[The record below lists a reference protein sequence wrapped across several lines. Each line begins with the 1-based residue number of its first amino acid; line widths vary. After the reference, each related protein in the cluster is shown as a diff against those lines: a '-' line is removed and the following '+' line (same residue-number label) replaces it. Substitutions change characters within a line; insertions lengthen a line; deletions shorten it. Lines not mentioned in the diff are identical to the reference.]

1 MKQLSLTEA
10 RAQLST
16 LVAEVDKGKGPI
28 AIAQR
33 SKVKAVLVDPE
44 WHGRV
49 EEELAHYRRLASQSP
64 LKLRGSMTLAGDL
77 DEALNEL
84 KKEREQSLERLIGR
98 AQVIYVTDTHP
109 LVFWSSNRKPRLGK
123 RARRIL
129 QETEQGK
136 HSIIVP
142 VVVLEEINRLVERG
156 VVHLAVPFRRW
167 AQELERS
174 PNFQVQPYTLEV
186 LLESVSLVAIRDPA
200 DRAIVAT
207 ARHLRCP
214 LITTDAIIQEG
225 DWVDTLW
232 D

>member
-10 RAQLST
+10 RAKLST

-84 KKEREQSLERLIGR
+84 KKERAQSLERLIAG
-98 AQVIYVTDTHP
+98 
-109 LVFWSSNRKPRLGK
+109 LK
-123 RARRIL
+123 
-129 QETEQGK
+129 
-136 HSIIVP
+136 
-142 VVVLEEINRLVERG
+142 
-156 VVHLAVPFRRW
+156 
-167 AQELERS
+167 
-174 PNFQVQPYTLEV
+174 
-186 LLESVSLVAIRDPA
+186 
-200 DRAIVAT
+200 
-207 ARHLRCP
+207 
-214 LITTDAIIQEG
+214 
-225 DWVDTLW
+225 
-232 D
+232 

>member
-49 EEELAHYRRLASQSP
+49 EEELAHYRRLASHSP

-84 KKEREQSLERLIGR
+84 KKEREQSLERLISG
-98 AQVIYVTDTHP
+98 
-109 LVFWSSNRKPRLGK
+109 LK
-123 RARRIL
+123 
-129 QETEQGK
+129 
-136 HSIIVP
+136 
-142 VVVLEEINRLVERG
+142 
-156 VVHLAVPFRRW
+156 
-167 AQELERS
+167 
-174 PNFQVQPYTLEV
+174 
-186 LLESVSLVAIRDPA
+186 
-200 DRAIVAT
+200 
-207 ARHLRCP
+207 
-214 LITTDAIIQEG
+214 
-225 DWVDTLW
+225 
-232 D
+232 

>member
-33 SKVKAVLVDPE
+33 SKVKAVLVDPQ

-84 KKEREQSLERLIGR
+84 KKEREQSLERLISG
-98 AQVIYVTDTHP
+98 
-109 LVFWSSNRKPRLGK
+109 
-123 RARRIL
+123 
-129 QETEQGK
+129 
-136 HSIIVP
+136 
-142 VVVLEEINRLVERG
+142 LE
-156 VVHLAVPFRRW
+156 
-167 AQELERS
+167 
-174 PNFQVQPYTLEV
+174 
-186 LLESVSLVAIRDPA
+186 
-200 DRAIVAT
+200 
-207 ARHLRCP
+207 
-214 LITTDAIIQEG
+214 
-225 DWVDTLW
+225 
-232 D
+232 